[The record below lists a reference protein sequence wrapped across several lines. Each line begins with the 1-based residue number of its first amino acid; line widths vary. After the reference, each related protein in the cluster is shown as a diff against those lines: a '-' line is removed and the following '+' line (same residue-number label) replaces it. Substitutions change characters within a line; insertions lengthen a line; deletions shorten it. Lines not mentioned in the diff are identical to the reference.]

1 MGQKVHPIGFRLG
14 SYRSWDSRWFARR
27 RSYATS
33 MLEDVK
39 IRKFLASHLE
49 DAEISRVEIEKTGE
63 NIKVIVHSGRP
74 GVVIGKRGQDIET
87 LRQLLSKMLKG
98 ANVEVSVSEVRQPEL
113 DATLVAKNIAAQ
125 LLKRANFK
133 KVMKRAAMS
142 AIKSNAK
149 GVKICC
155 SGRLNGAEIAR
166 SEWLRLGSIPLHT
179 LRADIDYGFAI
190 AKTTFGVIGVKV
202 WICKGEYPVARQ

>member
-27 RSYATS
+27 RSYAAS